1 MAQTTTPAEPDKPEQ
16 VAQGLKL
23 IDPETAPKPIADAF
37 ALLPVINVFRAMANA
52 ETLYPYFGKYMLQLF
67 RPMELDKALER
78 MIVLHVAKR
87 SDCLYAWR
95 QNVVVGHSVGVT
107 DQQIVALE
115 AGDIKANCFSEA
127 EQSVFSFT
135 DEVMDLIEAT
145 DETYAAVKK
154 NFSDRA
160 ITEMLYVIGTYMLVV
175 RVLRTG
181 RVPLDDEPAASPQ

>member
-1 MAQTTTPAEPDKPEQ
+1 MQKRRSIHTFRQ
-16 VAQGLKL
+16 V
-23 IDPETAPKPIADAF
+23 
-37 ALLPVINVFRAMANA
+37 
-52 ETLYPYFGKYMLQLF
+52 
-67 RPMELDKALER
+67 
-78 MIVLHVAKR
+78 HVAAVPADGARQSAGTNDCPSRCETIRLPLCLAPER
-87 SDCLYAWR
+87 SCGTQR
-95 QNVVVGHSVGVT
+95 RTS

>member
-1 MAQTTTPAEPDKPEQ
+1 MASPLRRVEQ
-16 VAQGLKL
+16 KNSQQHAPGLKL
-23 IDPETAPKPIADAF
+23 VDLETASQPIADAL
-37 ALLPVINVFRAMANA
+37 ALLPLINVFRAMANA

>member
-1 MAQTTTPAEPDKPEQ
+1 MAQTTTPAGPDKPEQ

-23 IDPETAPKPIADAF
+23 VDPETASQPIKNALT
-37 ALLPVINVFRAMANA
+37 LLPVINVFRAMANA
-52 ETLYPYFGKYMLQLF
+52 ETLYPYFGQYMLQLF

-107 DQQIVALE
+107 DQRLAALE
-115 AGDIKANCFSEA
+115 AGDLKANCFREA
-127 EQSVFSFT
+127 QQSVFSFT

>member
-1 MAQTTTPAEPDKPEQ
+1 MAQTKTPAEPDKPEQ

-23 IDPETAPKPIADAF
+23 VDPETASPPIKHALT
-37 ALLPVINVFRAMANA
+37 LLPVINVFRAMANA

-95 QNVVVGHSVGVT
+95 QNVVVGHSVGVN

-145 DETYAAVKK
+145 DETYAAVKN